1 MGLSL
6 SGLRKT
12 SAACSW
18 DDFWKRR
25 DIKTIDSWA
34 KRRMKNILSAYVK
47 PGKNVLDAGC
57 GSGFFSSYFIS
68 CGCKVFSMDYSERAL
83 SITKEITKNRSKIYL
98 KGDIFDRGTFLN
110 IGEKFDIIFT
120 DGLLEHY
127 SKDEQDKVIIN
138 MKGLIKEGGYII
150 NFVPNRFSFWSL
162 IRPFYI
168 DIKEKPFIMGDFL
181 DLHRRNGLNIVSC
194 GGLSVVP
201 FRVSPERSL
210 GRFLGMLFYCVAAKN
225 IK

>member
-6 SGLRKT
+6 SGLPKD

-25 DIKTIDSWA
+25 NMKTIDSWA
-34 KRRMKNILSAYVK
+34 KRRITSILSAYVK
-47 PGKNVLDAGC
+47 PGINVLDAGC

-68 CGCKVFSMDYSERAL
+68 RGSNVCSMDYSERAL
-83 SITKEITKNRSKIYL
+83 SITKETTKNRSRIYL
-98 KGDIFDRGTFLN
+98 KGDIFDRDIFLN
-110 IGEKFDIIFT
+110 MGEKFDIIFT

-127 SKDEQDKVIIN
+127 LKDEQDKIIIN
-138 MKGLIKEGGYII
+138 MKGLVKEGGYII

-162 IRPFYI
+162 VRPFYM
-168 DIKEKPFIMGDFL
+168 DIKEKPFIIGDFL
-181 DLHRRNGLNIVSC
+181 DLHVRNGLNIVSC
-194 GGLSVVP
+194 GGINVVP

-210 GRFLGMLFYCVAAKN
+210 GRFLGMLFYCVAV
-225 IK
+225 